1 MGKKEYLE
9 MLNNIEQGKDL
20 PKLSR
25 HDRVLI
31 IDGLNLF
38 LRNFAVLNFI
48 NESGTHIG
56 GLAGFLRS
64 LGSLIKQIQPTSVY
78 IIFDGV
84 GSSTNRK
91 NLHSEYK
98 SGRNVRVTNWDI
110 FDNLED
116 EQDAKIDQIVRLI
129 QYLKCLP
136 VKTISVSKAEADDVI
151 SHLSQTL
158 DKEHDSRVVIVSSD
172 KDFLQ
177 LINKNITVYRP
188 IEREFYDVRTVV
200 EKFGVPPHN
209 FIYYKTLVGDS
220 SDKIPGVKGIG
231 SKGVLKKFPELAGP
245 PLELD
250 DIFTISESKLK
261 EGIIYP
267 RIIQHWDEV
276 EKYYKIMDLKNPLL
290 DEKEKEFIE
299 EKISEKVASLRVLD
313 FLSLYEEDGLNHVI
327 KNTEFWVKDNF
338 ANLKIYDA

>member
-1 MGKKEYLE
+1 
-9 MLNNIEQGKDL
+9 MLNNIEQGTDL
-20 PKLSR
+20 PKLSK
-25 HDRVLI
+25 HDRVLV

-48 NESGTHIG
+48 NEQGTHIG

-78 IIFDGV
+78 IVFDGV

-91 NLHSEYK
+91 NLHSDYK
-98 SGRNVRVTNWDI
+98 SGRSGQVVNWDI
-110 FDNLED
+110 FDNPED
-116 EQDAKIDQIVRLI
+116 EHDAKIDQITRLI

-136 VKTISVSKAEADDVI
+136 VKTISISKAEADDVI
-151 SHLSQTL
+151 SHLSHKL
-158 DKEHDSRVVIVSSD
+158 DTKYDSKVIIVSSD

-177 LINKNITVYRP
+177 LINKNIVVYRP
-188 IEREFYDVRTVV
+188 IEREFYDVKTVIQ
-200 EKFGVPPHN
+200 KFGVPPHN

-220 SDKIPGVKGIG
+220 SDKIPGVKGVG
-231 SKGVLKKFPELAGP
+231 SKGVLKKFTELSGP
-245 PLELD
+245 PLKLD
-250 DIFTISESKLK
+250 DIFDISEKKLK
-261 EGIIYP
+261 EGVVYP

-290 DEKEKEFIE
+290 DEREKEFINS
-299 EKISEKVASLRVLD
+299 KIEEKVASLYVLG

-338 ANLKIYDA
+338 ANLQIYDT

>member
-1 MGKKEYLE
+1 
-9 MLNNIEQGKDL
+9 MLNNIEQGTDS
-20 PKLSR
+20 PKLNK

-48 NESGTHIG
+48 NEQGTHIG

-78 IIFDGV
+78 IVFDGV

-91 NLHSEYK
+91 NLHPDYK
-98 SGRNVRVTNWDI
+98 SGRSGQVVNWDI
-110 FDNLED
+110 FDNPED
-116 EQDAKIDQIVRLI
+116 EHDAKIDQITRLI

-151 SHLSQTL
+151 SHLSQVL
-158 DKEHDSRVVIVSSD
+158 DTKYNSRVVIVSSD

-177 LINKNITVYRP
+177 LINKNIVIYRP
-188 IEREFYDVRTVV
+188 IEREFYDIKTVIQ
-200 EKFGVPPHN
+200 KFGVPPHN
-209 FIYYKTLVGDS
+209 FIFYKTLVGDA

-245 PLELD
+245 PLELN
-250 DIFTISESKLK
+250 DIFTLSESKLK
-261 EGIIYP
+261 TNVVYP

-276 EKYYKIMDLKNPLL
+276 AKFYKIMDLKNPLL
-290 DEKEKEFIE
+290 DDREKEFINSKIE
-299 EKISEKVASLRVLD
+299 EKIVSLHVLG

-338 ANLKIYDA
+338 ANLQIYDA